1 MNIAVSACLLGE
13 PCRFDGEARPCAH
26 VRALA
31 ERHRLVPV
39 CPEAAGGLP
48 VPRPPSEIVAGEGV
62 LRVASAAGDDVTDA
76 FLEGARRT
84 LARVRSE
91 GCSLA
96 ILKAKSPSCGS
107 GAVYDGTFSGALTA
121 GYGVAARLLRAEGVR
136 VVDEN
141 VLASCLA
148 VSERRRPGASA
159 PLLAGSA
166 AECPALSTERLILRP
181 LASADTADV
190 FAYGRDPEVGPG
202 TGWAP
207 HRTKDDAR
215 FFVEEIASK
224 PHVFGVF
231 ERGRDGSCG
240 PCIGSVGLSPDPRR
254 RNVDCLMLGYA
265 LARSAWG
272 RGFMTEAAREVL
284 RYGFEELG
292 ISLASCACYP
302 SNDRSRRVI
311 EKCGFSREGVMRG
324 AESALDGT
332 MRDLALHSMTRAEW
346 EAARRGTAAG

>member
-1 MNIAVSACLLGE
+1 M
-13 PCRFDGEARPCAH
+13 
-26 VRALA
+26 
-31 ERHRLVPV
+31 
-39 CPEAAGGLP
+39 
-48 VPRPPSEIVAGEGV
+48 
-62 LRVASAAGDDVTDA
+62 
-76 FLEGARRT
+76 
-84 LARVRSE
+84 
-91 GCSLA
+91 
-96 ILKAKSPSCGS
+96 
-107 GAVYDGTFSGALTA
+107 
-121 GYGVAARLLRAEGVR
+121 
-136 VVDEN
+136 
-141 VLASCLA
+141 
-148 VSERRRPGASA
+148 
-159 PLLAGSA
+159 
-166 AECPALSTERLILRP
+166 
-181 LASADTADV
+181 